1 MASVRVGINGMG
13 RIGRL
18 FLRAALRDP
27 LYGSAFEVVA
37 FNDIA
42 DAKTTAHLLKYDSVH
57 GRLGEEVRVTDAGG
71 IKIGGREFA
80 YFSVSKPSEI
90 PWDKVGVDVVI
101 ESTGLFTKRKDAAGH
116 LERGVKKVIISAPS
130 SDADVTIVP
139 GVNDHAL
146 DPSKHIVVSGASC
159 TTNCLAP
166 MVKILLDNFGLV
178 KGFMTTVHAYTNDQ
192 RLLDLYHRD
201 LRRARAAASSIIP
214 TTTGAASALHQ
225 VIPEVKGKLHGI
237 ALRVP
242 VPNGSLTDLSAVL
255 ARPATVEEINQ
266 VFREEAMGRMKGIVE
281 YTEDPIVSIDIIG
294 NPHSCIFDATQ
305 TLVLGEKS
313 DFVKV
318 FGWYDNEWGYSN
330 RLVDLVLMVSGR
342 GRAR

>member
-1 MASVRVGINGMG
+1 MG

-27 LYGSAFEVVA
+27 LYGKAFEVVA

-42 DAKTTAHLLKYDSVH
+42 DPKTTAHLLKYDSVH
-57 GRLGEEVRVTDAGG
+57 GRLGEEVRSVDTG
-71 IKIGGREFA
+71 IRIGGMEFQ
-80 YFSVSKPSEI
+80 YFNVSKPAEI
-90 PWDKVGVDVVI
+90 PWDKAAVDVVI

-116 LERGVKKVIISAPS
+116 LDHGVKKVIISAPS

-139 GVNDHAL
+139 GVNDGAL
-146 DPSKHIVVSGASC
+146 DPSKHVVVSCASC

-166 MVKILLDNFGLV
+166 MVKVLLDNFGLV
-178 KGFMTTVHAYTNDQ
+178 KGFMTTIHAYTNDQ
-192 RLLDLYHRD
+192 RLLDLYHKD
-201 LRRARAAASSIIP
+201 LRRARAAALSIIP

-237 ALRVP
+237 AMRVP

-255 ARPATVEEINQ
+255 ERPVTVEEVNQ
-266 VFREEAMGRMKGIVE
+266 AFREEAMGRMKGILE
-281 YTEDPIVSIDIIG
+281 YTEDPIVSADILG

-313 DFVKV
+313 DFAKV

-330 RLVDLVLMVSGR
+330 RLVDLLLMVSGR
-342 GRAR
+342 GRQR

>member
-1 MASVRVGINGMG
+1 MAPIRVGINGMG

-18 FLRAALRDP
+18 FLRAALKDP
-27 LYGSAFEVVA
+27 LYGKAFEVVA

-42 DAKTTAHLLKYDSVH
+42 DAKTTAHLIKYDSVH
-57 GRLGEEVRVTDAGG
+57 GRLGEEVRATDAGG
-71 IKIGGREFA
+71 IRIGSREFT
-80 YFSVSKPSEI
+80 YFTVPKPSEI
-90 PWDKVGVDVVI
+90 PWDKVGVDVVV

-139 GVNDHAL
+139 GVNDQAL
-146 DPSKHIVVSGASC
+146 DLSKHVVISGASC

-166 MVKILLDNFGLV
+166 MVKVLLDNFGLV
-178 KGFMTTVHAYTNDQ
+178 KGFMTTIHAYTNDQ

-201 LRRARAAASSIIP
+201 LRRARAAATSIIP

-237 ALRVP
+237 AMRVP

-255 ARPATVEEINQ
+255 ERQVTVEEVNQ
-266 VFREEAMGRMKGIVE
+266 VFKEEAMGRMKGIIE

-305 TLVLGEKS
+305 TLVLGERS